1 MSHLAWQAAGPA
13 VEIDADVV
21 VVGTGAGGAT
31 VARDLAL
38 GGSSV
43 VMVEAGAYRLPQDYP
58 SSMYGAM
65 RDVMDDWGSMITYG
79 RAFWPIVQG
88 SVVGGTTVINSAIV
102 VRTPPDVFQLWQ
114 DQHGVG
120 GDGMD
125 QAVWDFQ
132 DEIEHDLS
140 VEAVPEAAMGR
151 SNQLAVAGARAL
163 DYHDHEMLRNVKGC
177 IGAGQCVQGCRA
189 GRKRSLNLT
198 YVPEALEH
206 GATLLSCAPVNRVIF
221 EGQRAVGVVGTFRHP
236 LTRKK
241 GARFRVRARQAVV
254 IAASATHSPAI
265 LHRSKVRSKALGH
278 GFRAHPGTGIFG
290 CYEDRVDLNVG
301 ATQGWSTMRF
311 RDSHGFKLESLSI
324 PLELIASRLSG
335 AGNQLM
341 GRLESYPH
349 IAMWVM
355 AVRAEDS
362 AGYVKSGFGGKPF
375 VRYTLVRKDM
385 ERMREG
391 AYRVAQMHRAAGA
404 KSIIPGVFGMP
415 YELAPDEIDLIKDAP
430 LDPRAWTAILSHLF
444 GGCVM
449 GADATRSVCD
459 GDGWVHGYE
468 GLMVADASAM
478 PSTIGVNPQ
487 HTIMGIARLRAR
499 QLLDAA

>member
-1 MSHLAWQAAGPA
+1 MSHLAWQAPGPA
-13 VEIDADVV
+13 VELEADVV

-38 GGSSV
+38 GGASV

-65 RDVMDDWGSMITYG
+65 RDVMDDWGSLITYG

-120 GDGMD
+120 GGGMD
-125 QAVWDFQ
+125 EAVWALQ
-132 DEIEHDLS
+132 DEIEHDLA
-140 VEAVPEAAMGR
+140 VEAVPEGAMGR
-151 SNQLAVAGARAL
+151 SNVLAAAGARAMG
-163 DYHDHEMLRNVKGC
+163 YHDHDMRRNVHAC
-177 IGAGQCVQGCRA
+177 VGAGQCVQGCRA
-189 GRKRSLNLT
+189 GRKRSLNVT
-198 YVPEALEH
+198 YVPEALER
-206 GATLLSCAPVNRVIF
+206 GATLLSCAPVNKVIF
-221 EGQRAVGVVGTFRHP
+221 EGARAVGVVGTFRHP

-241 GARFRVRARQAVV
+241 GARFTVRAKQAVV

-265 LHRSKVRSKALGH
+265 LHRSKVKLKALGH

-290 CYEDRVDLNVG
+290 CYEERVDLNVG
-301 ATQGWSTMRF
+301 ATQGWSSMRF
-311 RDSHGFKLESLSI
+311 RESHGFKLESLSI

-335 AGNQLM
+335 AGHQLVR
-341 GRLESYPH
+341 RLEAYPH
-349 IAMWVM
+349 LAMWVM
-355 AVRAEDS
+355 AVRAEAS
-362 AGYVKSGFGGKPF
+362 VGRVKSGLGGKPF
-375 VRYTLVRKDM
+375 VRYTLVREDM

-391 AYRVAQMHRAAGA
+391 AYRVAEMHRAAGA
-404 KSIIPGVFGMP
+404 RSIIPGIFGMP
-415 YELAPDEIDLIKDAP
+415 YELAPDEIELLREAP

-449 GADATRSVCD
+449 GADPATSVCD
-459 GDGWVHGYE
+459 GDGWVHGRP
-468 GLMVADASAM
+468 GLMVADASAL

-499 QLLDAA
+499 QLLDA